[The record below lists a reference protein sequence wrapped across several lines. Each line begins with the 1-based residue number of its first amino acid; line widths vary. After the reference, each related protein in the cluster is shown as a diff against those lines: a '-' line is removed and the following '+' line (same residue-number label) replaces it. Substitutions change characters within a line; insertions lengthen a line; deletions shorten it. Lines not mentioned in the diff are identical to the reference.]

1 MVTETRLT
9 LLPVASWGSI
19 IGGVVTVF
27 AVSILLSLLGSSI
40 GLGMIDAHAEN
51 PVEGVGV
58 VFGIWSAISL
68 VISLAAGGFVAGR
81 LAGNAGAT
89 HGFLVWAAA
98 LLLASMLSMAAIGGA
113 VSLAGKAV
121 GGVFSAAGKAG
132 SVAAQGAG
140 DVASWISEEFDLNL
154 DIDIDAQELRSDV
167 RRVLRESDIEVL
179 QPRYLREQLQAA
191 RQDVAAALR
200 ELRRDD
206 ATFDQ
211 VASDLVGKLSDRAEH
226 ISNQIDRDEIVGL
239 LTENTAMTREEA
251 EDLVA
256 GYQETVDAITHQL
269 DNAGEQIDA
278 ARQELAELEQQ
289 ARDAA
294 DEAAAALAKST
305 FWAFLGLILGAV
317 IAGVAG
323 YLGMRS
329 RPEEDR
335 LYDPFRR

>member
-121 GGVFSAAGKAG
+121 
-132 SVAAQGAG
+132 
-140 DVASWISEEFDLNL
+140 
-154 DIDIDAQELRSDV
+154 
-167 RRVLRESDIEVL
+167 
-179 QPRYLREQLQAA
+179 
-191 RQDVAAALR
+191 
-200 ELRRDD
+200 
-206 ATFDQ
+206 
-211 VASDLVGKLSDRAEH
+211 
-226 ISNQIDRDEIVGL
+226 
-239 LTENTAMTREEA
+239 
-251 EDLVA
+251 
-256 GYQETVDAITHQL
+256 
-269 DNAGEQIDA
+269 
-278 ARQELAELEQQ
+278 
-289 ARDAA
+289 
-294 DEAAAALAKST
+294 
-305 FWAFLGLILGAV
+305 
-317 IAGVAG
+317 
-323 YLGMRS
+323 
-329 RPEEDR
+329 
-335 LYDPFRR
+335 